1 MEKIPK
7 NKAQKTNK
15 KQIAKVQ
22 FSKHFFFE
30 GFGF

>member
-1 MEKIPK
+1 MEEIPK
-7 NKAQKTNK
+7 YKAQKTNK

-22 FSKHFFFE
+22 FSKHLFIE